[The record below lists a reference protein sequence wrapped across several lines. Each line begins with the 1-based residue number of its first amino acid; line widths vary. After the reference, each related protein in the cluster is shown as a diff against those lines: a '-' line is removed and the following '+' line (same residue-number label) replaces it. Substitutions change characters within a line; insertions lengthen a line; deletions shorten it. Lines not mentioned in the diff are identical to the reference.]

1 MCLCSGIRRIVGR
14 RRVQGTGRSEMRQM
28 KRMQRYAGLVVAVL
42 AVGGALQA
50 QSGDTNQTSLT
61 DSSDRKGQ
69 VVMPLEPA
77 TTDAGAG
84 AGPISGTVTRLQ
96 DIPQQVQER
105 LQQFELMR
113 EAYLKQ
119 QNELL
124 RQLKG
129 ANDEQ
134 RELIR
139 EKLRDQ
145 RQRWLD
151 QSRLFRE
158 QARERLAELKE
169 KLLRHQDVLDA
180 ARERARE
187 QLNGAEE
194 RVRERRGT
202 D

>member
-1 MCLCSGIRRIVGR
+1 
-14 RRVQGTGRSEMRQM
+14 MRQM
-28 KRMQRYAGLVVAVL
+28 RRMQQYAGLVAAVL
-42 AVGGALQA
+42 VVGGALQA
-50 QSGDTNQTSLT
+50 QSGDTNQASLA

-69 VVMPLEPA
+69 VVAPLEPV
-77 TTDAGAG
+77 TTDVATG
-84 AGPISGTVTRLQ
+84 SGLIGSTVTRLQ
-96 DIPQQVQER
+96 DVPQQIRER
-105 LQQFELMR
+105 LQQFESMR
-113 EAYLKQ
+113 ETYLKQ

-139 EKLRDQ
+139 EKLREQ
-145 RQRWLD
+145 RQQWLE
-151 QSRLFRE
+151 QSKLFRE

-169 KLLRHQDVLDA
+169 KLLQHQDVLDA

-187 QLNGAEE
+187 QLDDAKE

>member
-1 MCLCSGIRRIVGR
+1 
-14 RRVQGTGRSEMRQM
+14 M

-50 QSGDTNQTSLT
+50 QSGDTNQASLA

-69 VVMPLEPA
+69 VVTPLEPA
-77 TTDAGAG
+77 TTDVGTGAG
-84 AGPISGTVTRLQ
+84 QISSTVTRLQ

-187 QLNGAEE
+187 QLGDAEE